1 MQNDE
6 IFIAVDEKAGLTSD
20 QKVYVQLISTDFHS
34 LFNLFLVFVITLSQ
48 KRQVNLQENWK
59 PWKFESVKKDA
70 CDNYGFED
78 FLLSNFRAGDKFH
91 NITVVT

>member
-34 LFNLFLVFVITLSQ
+34 LFNLFLVFVITISQ
-48 KRQVNLQENWK
+48 KRQVNLQKNCK
-59 PWKFESVKKDA
+59 PWKFESLKKNG
-70 CDNYGFED
+70 CDIYRFED
-78 FLLSNFRAGDKFH
+78 FVLTNLRVCDKFH
-91 NITVVT
+91 NITGIT